1 METDLETFL
10 AKENPSNDL
19 SFHVFSL
26 STEVLRALDEMG
38 YLTPTPVQQAVFQS
52 VVDRLDLI
60 VQSRTG
66 TGKTAAFALPIIDKL
81 VSDEPKV
88 QVLVL
93 APTRELAIQ
102 NAKEIH
108 LIGKY
113 KNVKTTTVYGGA
125 PMERQIREIKKGA
138 QIVSGTPGRVLDHLN
153 RGTLDLSQLSVLVL
167 DEMDEML
174 SMGFARELNAIL
186 ERLPSKRQTLCF
198 SATVEEAI
206 QRTAEKYMN
215 RPEFVSLSSDTISPR
230 EIAHYVY
237 MVSGKNRVGDL
248 ISILEVEDPESAI
261 VFCNLRS
268 ETERVAQELT
278 QAGFSADWL
287 NGDLPQ
293 GEREKVMART
303 RKGELRYLV
312 ATDVAARGI
321 DISHITHIINYSF
334 PESVVSYIHR
344 TGRTGRA
351 GRIGTAISLVSA
363 KELGSLYYLRLEY
376 KISPI
381 ERSLP
386 TKGELQTRKEM
397 DRIDLLNQ
405 AFGNTSNNEDIS
417 LARRILTHPNAER
430 ILGGL
435 LRAFLGVR
443 GVDIDEEAAAARR
456 ARQPTPAV
464 QDSIDSSRRTRPHRN
479 AQTTSASTRSE
490 RVKTERELGSESQ
503 QRSDL
508 CEIIDEK
515 AKDDRIER
523 DQFGTLYL
531 NLGKKDGLR
540 IGELA
545 RFLREACEL
554 SRNDL
559 GRIRIRDKYT
569 LVGVP
574 RERLDAIVDKLEGM
588 RFNDKQLAPE
598 RAKVG

>member
-1 METDLETFL
+1 MDIDIQTPST
-10 AKENPSNDL
+10 KENSTPEL
-19 SFHVFSL
+19 SFDTLPL
-26 STEVLRALDEMG
+26 STDVRRALNEMG
-38 YLTPTPVQQAVFQS
+38 YLVPTAVQNAVFQP
-52 VVDRLDLI
+52 VVDHLDLI

-81 VSDEPKV
+81 INAEGGV

-102 NAKEIH
+102 SAKEMQR
-108 LIGKY
+108 LGKY
-113 KNVKTTTVYGGA
+113 KNTKTTTVYGGA
-125 PMERQIREIKKGA
+125 PMERQIRELQKGVH
-138 QIVSGTPGRVLDHLN
+138 IVSGTPGRVLDHLN
-153 RGTLDLSQLSVLVL
+153 RRTLDLSRLNVLVL

-198 SATVEEAI
+198 SATVDEAI
-206 QRTAEKYMN
+206 QRTAERHMN
-215 RPEFVSLSSDTISPR
+215 NPEFISLSSDTVAPQ

-237 MVSGKNRVGDL
+237 TVTGKDRIGDL
-248 ISILEVEDPESAI
+248 IKILEVEDPESAI

-268 ETERVAQELT
+268 ETERVAQELQ

-293 GEREKVMART
+293 GEREKIMSRT

-321 DISHITHIINYSF
+321 DISDLTHIINYSF
-334 PESVVSYIHR
+334 PEAIVSYIHR

-351 GRIGTAISLVSA
+351 GRTGTAISLVSA

-386 TKGELQTRKEM
+386 TTGELQTRKEA
-397 DRIDLLNQ
+397 DRIELLNQ
-405 AFGNTSNNEDIS
+405 AFANPVNSKDVS
-417 LARRILTHPNAER
+417 LARRLLTHPNVEQ

-435 LRAFLGVR
+435 LNAFFGAR
-443 GVDIDEEAAAARR
+443 DVDVDDEAAESRR
-456 ARQPTPAV
+456 TRQPTPIAREDV
-464 QDSIDSSRRTRPHRN
+464 DERPTNGSSRR
-479 AQTTSASTRSE
+479 S
-490 RVKTERELGSESQ
+490 K
-503 QRSDL
+503 
-508 CEIIDEK
+508 EK
-515 AKDDRIER
+515 ARAERTKTRRDAPSEPIEKSDSPASREEEANDDRVER
-523 DQFGTLYL
+523 DDLGTLYL
-531 NLGKKDGLR
+531 NVGKKDGLR
-540 IGELA
+540 LGELA
-545 RFLREACEL
+545 RFLREKCAL
-554 SRNDL
+554 SRNDI

-574 RERLDAIVDKLEGM
+574 KEKLDDIVTKLDGARL
-588 RFNDKQLAPE
+588 NDRQLAPE
-598 RAKVG
+598 RAKIG